1 MFRVKTASD
10 GGVVQ
15 HEAVVPVHDP
25 PAAMTSYARVVNIIR
40 FCLSAAT
47 PLLAGGFFLL
57 FGTQKILKLMRIEQS
72 ALRLYKTRTFEWV
85 R

>member
-1 MFRVKTASD
+1 
-10 GGVVQ
+10 
-15 HEAVVPVHDP
+15 
-25 PAAMTSYARVVNIIR
+25 MTSYARVIKVTR
-40 FCLSAAT
+40 FLKLVAI
-47 PLLAGGFFLL
+47 PLRAGGFFLL